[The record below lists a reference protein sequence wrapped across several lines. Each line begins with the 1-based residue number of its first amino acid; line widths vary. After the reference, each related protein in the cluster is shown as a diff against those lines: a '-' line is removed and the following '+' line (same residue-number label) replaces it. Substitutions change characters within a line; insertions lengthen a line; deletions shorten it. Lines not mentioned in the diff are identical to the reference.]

1 MYNKLTKIANV
12 EGRECV
18 ACINY
23 GTEMCHIHKD
33 HPDCIHCPMLAA
45 ILNQLHAFEVIVCEE
60 GNNEDE
66 K

>member
-1 MYNKLTKIANV
+1 MYNKLTKIVKV

-23 GTEMCHIHKD
+23 GTEMCHIHKG
-33 HPDCIHCPMLAA
+33 HPDCIHCPMFAA
-45 ILNQLHAFEVIVCEE
+45 ILNQLYAFEEIIDEE
-60 GNNEDE
+60 KNKE